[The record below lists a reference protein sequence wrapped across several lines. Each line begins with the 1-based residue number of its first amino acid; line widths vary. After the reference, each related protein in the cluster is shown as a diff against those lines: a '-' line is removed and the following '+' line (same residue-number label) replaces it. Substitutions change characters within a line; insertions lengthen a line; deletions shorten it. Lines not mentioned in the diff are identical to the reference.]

1 MSSRITRRHFLA
13 IGGSITVT
21 GATVAQTGSFKAEP
35 IIDIHQ
41 HQGYKGRT
49 REQFRTH
56 QRMMG
61 VTTTVI
67 LPSARAFDRRNDG
80 SRLNPDRAKNG
91 NNGNARELAGKH
103 PKEFVR
109 FANELPTIPLGIKTI
124 EQNLQSGA
132 IGIGESKF
140 EIDCDSPH
148 IERLAELAQTFKV
161 PILLHFQ
168 HGKYNQKIHQF
179 HRILKKYPKVNFIG
193 HAQTWWGNIDRN
205 HQQAV
210 MYPKGKV
217 TPGGITD
224 RLLSEYP
231 NVYGDLSAGSGN
243 NSLSRDEEH
252 TRGFLERHQDKLM
265 FGSDCNDTFGSG
277 PRCVG
282 ARTIGLI
289 RKLSSSKIIE
299 RKILYENAR
308 QLLKLNPTS

>member
-1 MSSRITRRHFLA
+1 MSSSITRRHFLA
-13 IGGSITVT
+13 VSGSITVA
-21 GATVAQTGSFKAEP
+21 GSATTQAAPSDAEP

-49 REQFRTH
+49 REQFLAH

-61 VTTTVI
+61 VSTTVI
-67 LPSARAFDRRNDG
+67 LPSARAFDRREDG

-91 NNGNARELAGKH
+91 SNGNAHTLATEH
-103 PKEFVR
+103 PAEFVR
-109 FANELPTIPLGIKTI
+109 FANELPTLAAGLKTI
-124 EQNLQSGA
+124 EQNLRSGA

-140 EIDCDSPH
+140 EINCDSPH

-161 PILLHFQ
+161 PILMHFQ
-168 HGKYNQKIHQF
+168 HGKYNQKMHQF

-205 HQQAV
+205 HQQTV

-224 RLLSEYP
+224 RLLGEYP

-243 NSLSRDEEH
+243 NSLKRDEEQ
-252 TRGFLERHQDKLM
+252 TRGFLQRHQDKLL
-265 FGSDCNDTFGSG
+265 FGSDCNDTVGSG

-289 RKLSSSKIIE
+289 RKLSPSKGIE

-308 QLLKLNPTS
+308 RLLKLNPPG